1 MDSRPRCSD
10 LQHKNRATMDDAV
23 QAAPEI
29 CKANKCNVPKYPIQ
43 TSDLNASEHAVQ
55 VNVCVYV
62 CVACDGGGTVSSEPV
77 KMERLYN
84 KWV

>member
-1 MDSRPRCSD
+1 
-10 LQHKNRATMDDAV
+10 MDDAV

-55 VNVCVYV
+55 VNVCVV
-62 CVACDGGGTVSSEPV
+62 VGGLVSSEPV

>member
-1 MDSRPRCSD
+1 M
-10 LQHKNRATMDDAV
+10 QHKNRATTDDAV
-23 QAAPEI
+23 QAGPEI
-29 CKANKCNVPKYPIQ
+29 CKANKFNVPKYPIQ

-55 VNVCVYV
+55 VNVCVV
-62 CVACDGGGTVSSEPV
+62 CGGGGGGRLVSSEPV

>member
-55 VNVCVYV
+55 VNVCVCM
-62 CVACDGGGTVSSEPV
+62 CVWRVVVGGQFLLS
-77 KMERLYN
+77 L
-84 KWV
+84 